1 MDPTLEELCNALEKD
16 EYVQFVQTLNHI
28 PPSQLDTPISEDG
41 NSTLRLAFDIP
52 NRLHYA
58 ILLLQSGANINHQD
72 FGNTL
77 LHFCSS
83 PIAIRV
89 LVAHGAHVNL
99 PNHDGDSPLMTAAYL
114 GNLDAVNLLLKRGA
128 DPLLQN
134 MAGDTALSMAEFLNH
149 QDVVLAIRE
158 ETSLFN

>member
-1 MDPTLEELCNALEKD
+1 MTNLFI
-16 EYVQFVQTLNHI
+16 FVRIFFVSLFVVVVCDFQ
-28 PPSQLDTPISEDG
+28 
-41 NSTLRLAFDIP
+41 
-52 NRLHYA
+52 
-58 ILLLQSGANINHQD
+58 